1 MAGKKQL
8 RFNQFGESIL
18 ADYDSFKFAIKS
30 SKSIFNSDELVELL
44 FDWSWNNYFGYGS
57 IIVNKNNG
65 NIHDDSS
72 MTVSSKSPRQQ
83 ANGRNTC
90 SQYNDKALR
99 DLFVKMLLEFPNS
112 I

>member
-18 ADYDSFKFAIKS
+18 ADYDSFKFEIKS
-30 SKSIFNSDELVELL
+30 GKPIFNSNELVELL

-57 IIVNKNNG
+57 IIINKNNADI
-65 NIHDDSS
+65 NDDSS

-83 ANGRNTC
+83 VNGRNTC
-90 SQYNDKALR
+90 SQYNDRALK
-99 DLFVKMLLEFPNS
+99 DLFMKMLLESSNN